1 MRGKGQW
8 LHKTFRCSRITPA
21 HAGKSRL
28 AGKVLPARRDHPRTR
43 GEKAGCLWLG
53 RVREGS
59 PPHTRGKAFFHIQVH
74 RFVGITPAH
83 AGKSCGYQ
91 AYRRT
96 LRDHPRTRGEKTED
110 SLPGGWDWGS
120 PPHTR
125 GKVRQHSRDRRL
137 GGITP
142 AHAGKRLNGSRF

>member
-28 AGKVLPARRDHPRTR
+28 AGKVLPARRDHPRAR

-59 PPHTRGKAFFHIQVH
+59 PPHARGKAVP
-74 RFVGITPAH
+74 RAGEAVRMRITPAR
-83 AGKSCGYQ
+83 AGKSAPVFPVGHN
-91 AYRRT
+91 RG
-96 LRDHPRTRGEKTED
+96 DHPRTRGEK
-110 SLPGGWDWGS
+110 LPGGWRCLHPLGS
-120 PPHTR
+120 PPHAR
-125 GKVRQHSRDRRL
+125 GKGIQAHQ
-137 GGITP
+137 GQTPQGITP
-142 AHAGKRLNGSRF
+142 ARAGKRDMPCL